1 MIITSSD
8 HLNPPVVLVQ
18 VMFDS
23 FLPIPQSDGIRL
35 KQPTAIHP
43 STYFADPPFIVK
55 LKKSWRKIQS
65 QNVEKISTLTDASL
79 PWGGRLDIDPNHEW
93 DKPHAEHWN
102 GNQCD
107 IRLSDMFRVAPG
119 TYSRKYALKSASLT
133 KSTTEITG
141 TFAVRAVFTFG
152 AKREARPTPR
162 QFIY

>member
-55 LKKSWRKIQS
+55 LKKSG
-65 QNVEKISTLTDASL
+65 EKYRAKTGKDLTLTDASL

-107 IRLSDMFRVAPG
+107 IRLSDSSESDRNIFKEVCTEVG
-119 TYSRKYALKSASLT
+119 ITYQ
-133 KSTTEITG
+133 IDNG
-141 TFAVRAVFTFG
+141 NHWHVRG
-152 AKREARPTPR
+152 
-162 QFIY
+162 